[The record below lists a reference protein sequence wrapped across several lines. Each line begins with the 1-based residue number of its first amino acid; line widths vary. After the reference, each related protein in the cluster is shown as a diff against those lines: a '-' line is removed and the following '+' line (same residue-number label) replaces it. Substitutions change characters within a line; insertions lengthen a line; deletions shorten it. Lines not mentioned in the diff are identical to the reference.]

1 MAVLIERD
9 VLAGDGR
16 GPDGRRGQL
25 LFVTAIGLAVLLV
38 VLSATLNATVDT
50 GGVGPDGT
58 ATDASSNAL
67 RFQADAAVAIGTAMD
82 HVNQGT
88 EDSYSD
94 LEDAL
99 EKRVDAWSDLA
110 VRHTARDGT
119 WVRATVVDTTDGTR
133 LAQTNASRPLTN
145 VDGNETWT
153 VVSDADRVRA
163 IRLAPSNES
172 LVEVTTP
179 SPTVTQLENE
189 DVFTVTLHGDDQSA
203 RVFVYRTDDDPAVV
217 SVDSGDGSLE
227 GSCAVPVGPDGRF
240 GIDLTAATVS
250 DTDCEPLEALADVD
264 GPYTVEFDNGD
275 SAVGTYSLV
284 VDRRPSEL
292 DTDGFHADG
301 DAGGP
306 TATKA
311 IYDSTVETTYA
322 SRTIDTTLEHRIAP
336 GEFDD

>member
-1 MAVLIERD
+1 MAVLSERGA
-9 VLAGDGR
+9 LAGDGR

-58 ATDASSNAL
+58 ATDGSSNAL
-67 RFQADAAVAIGTAMD
+67 RFQADATAAIGSAMD
-82 HVNQGT
+82 HVNRGA

-94 LEDAL
+94 LEAAL
-99 EKRVDAWSDLA
+99 DERVAAWSDLA

-133 LAQTNASRPLTN
+133 LAQTDAARALTD

-163 IRLAPSNES
+163 VHLAPSNES

-179 SPTVTQLENE
+179 SPTASVLENE
-189 DVFTVTLHGDDQSA
+189 DVFTVTLHGDGQSA

-217 SVDSGDGSLE
+217 SVDSGDGSLD
-227 GSCAVPVGPDGRF
+227 GSCAAPVGPDGRF
-240 GIDLTAATVS
+240 GIDLTGATVS
-250 DTDCEPLEALADVD
+250 NTDCEPLEAFADLD
-264 GPYTVEFDNGD
+264 GPYTVAFDDGD
-275 SAVGTYSLV
+275 NAVGTYSLV
-284 VDRRPSEL
+284 VDRRPSEV
-292 DTDGFHADG
+292 DTDGYHGDG
-301 DAGGP
+301 DADGP

-322 SRTIDTTLEHRIAP
+322 SRTIDATLEHRIAP